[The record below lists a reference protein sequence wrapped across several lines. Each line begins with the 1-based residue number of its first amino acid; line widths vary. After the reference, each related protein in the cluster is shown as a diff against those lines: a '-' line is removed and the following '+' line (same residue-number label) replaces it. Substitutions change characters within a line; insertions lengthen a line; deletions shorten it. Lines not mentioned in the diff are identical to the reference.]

1 MKTINPFPMTLTDG
15 RIVVNE
21 LCTCGHFR
29 TQHGGLVHHGMCL
42 AGPNTRGHRKLTPLV
57 CRCHQFRWAQFVLA
71 DEAK

>member
-42 AGPNTRGHRKLTPLV
+42 AGPNTRGRRKLTPLV
-57 CRCHQFRWAQFVLA
+57 CRCHKFSFAAHVFG
-71 DEAK
+71 E